1 MGDPTVPVWVP
12 RAHGPWGDGLRK
24 TSGDPQLSS
33 IFIIFHSFF
42 LMIFHKVFIIFHSF
56 FLIIFIGVF
65 IIFHRV
71 FIISY
76 GLFIIFNRFLNHF
89 SYFFF
94 QCKHRIRPNHG
105 L

>member
-12 RAHGPWGDGLRK
+12 RVHGPWGDGLRK

-33 IFIIFHSFF
+33 IFIIFHKVFI
-42 LMIFHKVFIIFHSF
+42 IFHKVFIIFHSLF
-56 FLIIFIGVF
+56 YHFHRVF

-76 GLFIIFNRFLNHF
+76 GLFIIFHRFLNHF
-89 SYFFF
+89 S
-94 QCKHRIRPNHG
+94 
-105 L
+105 